1 MSDTRFPRNLFFAIF
16 TAGILQCVHDLPLLP
31 NRLASHFA
39 ASGMANG
46 WMTKSQFFIT
56 YIVVILPSIAL
67 EFWMPSR
74 ITKKSGAGLN
84 LPNKEYWLAPE
95 RRTETLAYFKG
106 FFSWYGCAF
115 LLLEVFA
122 MGMALRANFAVPARL
137 PVIPI
142 ASAIVAFVVFNIAGV
157 IAMYRR
163 FSKPQQ

>member
-1 MSDTRFPRNLFFAIF
+1 MSDTRVPRNLFFVILA
-16 TAGILQCVHDLPLLP
+16 AGILQCVYDLPLLP
-31 NRLASHFA
+31 DRMASHFA
-39 ASGMANG
+39 ASGVANG
-46 WMTKSQFFIT
+46 WMTKSQFLIT
-56 YIVVILPSIAL
+56 YLVVILPAIAL

-95 RRTETLAYFKG
+95 RRAETFAYFKG

-122 MGMALRANFAVPARL
+122 MGMALRANFADPARL
-137 PVIPI
+137 PVFPI
-142 ASAIVAFVVFNIAGV
+142 VSAIVVFVLFNIAGV

-163 FSKPQQ
+163 FAKPQ